1 MGDKMDEYWNKF
13 LQSGKVDDY
22 IKYVN
27 NYFNTVNKPPQV
39 TDNAADSQRLDNTR
53 TDYRGE

>member
-1 MGDKMDEYWNKF
+1 MDEYWNKF

>member
-1 MGDKMDEYWNKF
+1 MDEYWNKF

-27 NYFNTVNKPPQV
+27 NYFNSVNSSPQAE
-39 TDNAADSQRLDNTR
+39 DNATDSQRLDNTG

>member
-1 MGDKMDEYWNKF
+1 MDEYWNKF
-13 LQSGKVDDY
+13 LESGRVDDY

-27 NYFNTVNKPPQV
+27 SYFTNAKDNSKAEQ
-39 TDNAADSQRLDNTR
+39 NAADSQRLDNTG

>member
-1 MGDKMDEYWNKF
+1 MDEYWNKF
-13 LQSGKVDDY
+13 LKSGRVDDY

-27 NYFNTVNKPPQV
+27 NYYNAVNGKAETEQ
-39 TDNAADSQRLDNTR
+39 NAADSQRLDNTG

>member
-1 MGDKMDEYWNKF
+1 MDEYWNKF
-13 LQSGKVDDY
+13 LQTGKVDDY

-27 NYFNTVNKPPQV
+27 NYFTSAENEKA
-39 TDNAADSQRLDNTR
+39 DFNAADSQGFNNTG

>member
-1 MGDKMDEYWNKF
+1 MDEYWNKF
-13 LQSGKVDDY
+13 LQTGKVDDY

-27 NYFNTVNKPPQV
+27 NYFTNADDKKADVNATDGQGFNNTG
-39 TDNAADSQRLDNTR
+39 